1 MEIPK
6 SIEKVWHQGLFY
18 ELKENGISGNLL
30 QNLSEFLK
38 DQKQKVV
45 LNEQNYSW
53 GNVETLVSQGSM
65 LYLLLPLIYINDLP
79 DNLTTNAKLFADT
92 SLFSVDRDITI
103 SSCDLND
110 DLKTAK
116 QRAFQRKMRF
126 NLLQWKQAQEI
137 VFSGKFKKQIT
148 LRYIFKRVPW
158 RNLAR
163 KNTSIAN
170 YL

>member
-1 MEIPK
+1 
-6 SIEKVWHQGLFY
+6 
-18 ELKENGISGNLL
+18 
-30 QNLSEFLK
+30 
-38 DQKQKVV
+38 
-45 LNEQNYSW
+45 
-53 GNVETLVSQGSM
+53 M

-126 NLLQWKQAQEI
+126 NLLQWKQAQEV

-158 RNLAR
+158 RNHIDYGGIIYDQAFHNSFRQKAESLQYNGAIAIAGAIR
-163 KNTSIAN
+163 GTSRENIYQELDLKSVYQRRWYKNLCFFSDIFKI
-170 YL
+170 